1 MIVSQLKTTRLD
13 QVIVKEKLDKLYKKI
28 GESHIK
34 LVKIYHLSGSLFV
47 VQFVRADENLKWRQ
61 LKLPKKRKKRGRTS
75 RDWLHVVVYLI
86 GRESDVSFLDQ
97 SQSKVKQNQSSTG
110 LLSTL
115 NWQLFHRNDLVLT
128 FLCCLLEMDAFTSLF
143 TAGYEDMDDTS
154 SLFTGEEEKSGLYV
168 FLF

>member
-1 MIVSQLKTTRLD
+1 M
-13 QVIVKEKLDKLYKKI
+13 VIAKEKLDILYKKI

-47 VQFVRADENLKWRQ
+47 VQFVRANENLKWRQ

-97 SQSKVKQNQSSTG
+97 SQSKVKQN
-110 LLSTL
+110 
-115 NWQLFHRNDLVLT
+115 
-128 FLCCLLEMDAFTSLF
+128 
-143 TAGYEDMDDTS
+143 
-154 SLFTGEEEKSGLYV
+154 
-168 FLF
+168 